1 MSRKMI
7 EIHDLEKFYG
17 AHHVLKK
24 NKFRCGRR
32 RSGGYHRTFRFR

>member
-17 AHHVLKK
+17 AHHVLK